1 MRKYWFSSDIH
12 DSHVNSIRFTQ
23 RPFETIEE
31 MMATIITNF
40 NKKVRPEDVLYLLGD
55 ISLGKKESWANF
67 LDSLVCKNVILILG
81 NHDRWNSIPK
91 DKILMAAESMRIRV
105 YGRTLL
111 LSHYPYRCSWFRA
124 FWKRLHPSVRSI
136 KRPKDTGLWLLH
148 GHDHRKT
155 PLCDYHP
162 RQINVGVD
170 AHNFNPVSIEEIIRI
185 IQRQEGSISNK
196 NNKLRKLF
204 KFFL

>member
-1 MRKYWFSSDIH
+1 MKPNKSNRKYWFSADIH
-12 DSHVNSIRFTQ
+12 DAHTNCIHLTQ
-23 RPFETIEE
+23 RPFKNIEE

-40 NKKVRPEDVLYLLGD
+40 NKKIGLDDVLYLLGD
-55 ISLGKKESWANF
+55 VSLGKKESWENF
-67 LDSLVCKNVILILG
+67 LDSLLCKNVILVLG
-81 NHDRWNSIPK
+81 NHDRWASIPK
-91 DKILMAAESMRIRV
+91 DKILMAAEVIRLRTHGRI
-105 YGRTLL
+105 LL

-124 FWKRLHPSVRSI
+124 FWKRLHPAVISK

-170 AHNFNPVSIEEIIRI
+170 AHNFNPVSIDDIIRI
-185 IQRQEGSISNK
+185 IQQQENGNGEHKRYSH
-196 NNKLRKLF
+196 
-204 KFFL
+204 